1 MDDAVSRDL
10 DSWLNQ
16 AKDRYVVDRTLKSSP
31 SEETQVV
38 YRQGADGR
46 AAAGP
51 FVRKIFFDQSIG
63 LAYAQLFDAQ
73 AKGTHLDHLPL
84 IYDCDQTATTL
95 EVVMEYVQGETLESY
110 VRRTGAGQGIAVLAC
125 TQLCDALTALHENMS
140 PPIIHRDVK
149 PSNVMIASNRVTLI
163 DLGIARAYR
172 SGAEHDTMR
181 YGTPGYAPPEQFGYG
196 QTSARSDLYSLGM
209 TLSFCLTGEEP
220 TQQLRESGFLD
231 GRIPPA
237 MREVLVKATQFDP
250 ALRYA
255 SAREL
260 KEGLVRAAEGHP
272 RPVAD
277 PSRPQQ
283 QEPGTDSR
291 RKGPPALLGKIWNA
305 VVIVVWAVL
314 LLALSRG
321 IFNPVDS
328 LKDAPRWLLVV
339 MYLGAFAIPFTAV
352 GYLLLDKRRL
362 RAREPFSRHTWKQ
375 ELPFCLGVAAVS
387 FLIAL
392 LVAAFGYPRP

>member
-1 MDDAVSRDL
+1 MVA
-10 DSWLNQ
+10 
-16 AKDRYVVDRTLKSSP
+16 
-31 SEETQVV
+31 
-38 YRQGADGR
+38 QGR
-46 AAAGP
+46 
-51 FVRKIFFDQSIG
+51 I
-63 LAYAQLFDAQ
+63 
-73 AKGTHLDHLPL
+73 
-84 IYDCDQTATTL
+84 
-95 EVVMEYVQGETLESY
+95 
-110 VRRTGAGQGIAVLAC
+110 VL
-125 TQLCDALTALHENMS
+125 L
-140 PPIIHRDVK
+140 
-149 PSNVMIASNRVTLI
+149 
-163 DLGIARAYR
+163 DLGIARTYSSDALR
-172 SGAEHDTMR
+172 DTVR